1 MSADITPIPRIGA
14 DAPDFTAITTHG
26 EITFSSLLIGTLVRR

>member
-1 MSADITPIPRIGA
+1 MSAEITPIPRIGD

-26 EITFSSLLIGTLVRR
+26 EIHLAAC